1 MCIFMNDTTNGSFT
15 FEESQ
20 SSSPKRRQSLLF
32 MNLVAREST
41 LQLSMLLYAIFEP
54 CAYRGL
60 VSYSFATDEYPCVQN
75 FSIIFLNSLLHIC
88 SIIAQAHSLL

>member
-1 MCIFMNDTTNGSFT
+1 MCKFMNDTTLGSFT
-15 FEESQ
+15 FGHEESQ
-20 SSSPKRRQSLLF
+20 SSSPKHRQSLLC

-41 LQLSMLLYAIFEP
+41 FQLSMLLYAIFEP

-75 FSIIFLNSLLHIC
+75 FSIIFLNSFLHI
-88 SIIAQAHSLL
+88 